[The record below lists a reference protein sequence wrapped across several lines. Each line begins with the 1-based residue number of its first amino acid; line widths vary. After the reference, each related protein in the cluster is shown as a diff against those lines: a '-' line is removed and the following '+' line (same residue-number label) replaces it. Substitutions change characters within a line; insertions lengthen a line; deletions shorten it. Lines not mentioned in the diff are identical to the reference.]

1 MQAQAGCTEYN
12 AFVVRGD
19 CIVQVRRKY
28 LKGLLSIPSHG
39 RGARRP
45 LGQSFHKSVGR
56 AAEALRVAHFKILLK
71 NILLGRFVSR
81 YAADR

>member
-45 LGQSFHKSVGR
+45 LGQSSRESVGPGPGSVIP
-56 AAEALRVAHFKILLK
+56 LNPYFLLTSIL
-71 NILLGRFVSR
+71 
-81 YAADR
+81 Y